1 MVVSPP
7 FKWQQR
13 INNSGYKPVSK
24 IDEPVDPKI
33 MKTLQSIPEFV
44 RAYEP
49 DGMTIDEFDTFGATL
64 RTIRG
69 FLDADNDLDNLVR
82 DVITPAP

>member
-1 MVVSPP
+1 
-7 FKWQQR
+7 
-13 INNSGYKPVSK
+13 
-24 IDEPVDPKI
+24 
-33 MKTLQSIPEFV
+33 
-44 RAYEP
+44 
-49 DGMTIDEFDTFGATL
+49 MTIDEFDTFGATL